1 MKNGK
6 FKDFMYS
13 LGSFS
18 AGILGQTVSTVAIY
32 FYVDIMKV
40 PASRISLVM
49 LFYGIWNAI
58 NDPLFGQISDTTVTR
73 WGRRIPYI
81 AIFTVPMCVAFA
93 LLWMP
98 PYPPGAEQS
107 LFWWYFIMIFLF
119 DSFFTIVVLN
129 WTALFPEMY
138 PGLEERARVS
148 ALRQILGIIGT
159 IFGVALPFVIV
170 EKFSWKFMGILF
182 GIMGLVPMYAS
193 LLGSKERPELAREDS
208 LPFKEALKQTFINK
222 SFLTYVIPAMLVQ
235 YTFVALLAVVPFY
248 AQYVLEATELQ
259 TTLFLG
265 VLFVM
270 AIPFS
275 LVWSKIISK
284 IGAKQSFI
292 YASAA
297 YSVCLLPF
305 LVAQNY
311 IHGIITAL
319 FLSFGLAGLLVLLD
333 VLIAD
338 VIDEDEVHTGF
349 RREGMYFGVNGFMI
363 RLGISLNAIVMGW
376 VLNISGY
383 DAYLTVQ
390 PDSAIWGM
398 RLLMTVV
405 PIAAMVL
412 SLAIFRHYPLEGE
425 YLDRVKA
432 QLNEIR
438 KKQAEERG
446 DSSASPSTL
455 DS

>member
-1 MKNGK
+1 
-6 FKDFMYS
+6 
-13 LGSFS
+13 
-18 AGILGQTVSTVAIY
+18 
-32 FYVDIMKV
+32 
-40 PASRISLVM
+40 
-49 LFYGIWNAI
+49 
-58 NDPLFGQISDTTVTR
+58 
-73 WGRRIPYI
+73 
-81 AIFTVPMCVAFA
+81 
-93 LLWMP
+93 
-98 PYPPGAEQS
+98 
-107 LFWWYFIMIFLF
+107 
-119 DSFFTIVVLN
+119 
-129 WTALFPEMY
+129 
-138 PGLEERARVS
+138 
-148 ALRQILGIIGT
+148 
-159 IFGVALPFVIV
+159 
-170 EKFSWKFMGILF
+170 
-182 GIMGLVPMYAS
+182 
-193 LLGSKERPELAREDS
+193 
-208 LPFKEALKQTFINK
+208 
-222 SFLTYVIPAMLVQ
+222 
-235 YTFVALLAVVPFY
+235 
-248 AQYVLEATELQ
+248 
-259 TTLFLG
+259 
-265 VLFVM
+265 
-270 AIPFS
+270 
-275 LVWSKIISK
+275 
-284 IGAKQSFI
+284 
-292 YASAA
+292 
-297 YSVCLLPF
+297 
-305 LVAQNY
+305 
-311 IHGIITAL
+311 AL